1 MSSVAFLNPDAK
13 SDLHR
18 NLAEFH
24 PNVWGD
30 YFLQYASE
38 SKVGKHILLLSDL
51 FFVFQNF

>member
-1 MSSVAFLNPDAK
+1 MSSISSINPDAK

-18 NLAEFH
+18 NIADFH

-38 SKVGKHILLLSDL
+38 SMVL
-51 FFVFQNF
+51 FFSFSRRINGT